1 MLGLVQA
8 EFGAAGER
16 ERGDETEAGV
26 ADRGAELYATLFEIG
41 DGGIDVVAQ
50 EVKLVVASLLS
61 WVHADF
67 GGREAE
73 NEPAVASVDVGEF
86 ERVAEESAYWISSF
100 HFAPTVILVSS
111 QISTTPLL
119 IAGAIIVLNSLRMAR
134 TEIATS
140 RDRILPE

>member
-1 MLGLVQA
+1 VLGLVQA

-26 ADRGAELYATLFEIG
+26 GDRGAELYATLFEIG

-86 ERVAEESAYWISSF
+86 ERVAEESAYF
-100 HFAPTVILVSS
+100 FGVIRVDQSVGAGDHDL
-111 QISTTPLL
+111 PLW
-119 IAGAIIVLNSLRMAR
+119 
-134 TEIATS
+134 EIA
-140 RDRILPE
+140 LELQG